1 MGRRQRLLNTRAS
14 SGYNAECSDCS
25 TTTFL
30 CVKLK
35 PVNCYRSFELLTVA
49 MLYGV
54 IIVGGSNFPVSLE
67 FKTITACNVARIALE
82 AKHAGATLSCLDGV
96 IPGVGVVRLISRKR

>member
-1 MGRRQRLLNTRAS
+1 M
-14 SGYNAECSDCS
+14 
-25 TTTFL
+25 
-30 CVKLK
+30 
-35 PVNCYRSFELLTVA
+35 LTVA

-82 AKHAGATLSCLDGV
+82 AKHAGATLSCLDGAV
-96 IPGVGVVRLISRKR
+96 HMGSQRGLPYMESMP

>member
-1 MGRRQRLLNTRAS
+1 M
-14 SGYNAECSDCS
+14 
-25 TTTFL
+25 
-30 CVKLK
+30 
-35 PVNCYRSFELLTVA
+35 LTVA

-82 AKHAGATLSCLDGV
+82 AKYDGAKLSCLGGAV
-96 IPGVGVVRLISRKR
+96 HMGSPRGLPYMESMP

>member
-1 MGRRQRLLNTRAS
+1 M
-14 SGYNAECSDCS
+14 
-25 TTTFL
+25 
-30 CVKLK
+30 
-35 PVNCYRSFELLTVA
+35 LTVA

-82 AKHAGATLSCLDGV
+82 AKNDGAKLSCLYGAV
-96 IPGVGVVRLISRKR
+96 HMGSQRGLPYMESMP